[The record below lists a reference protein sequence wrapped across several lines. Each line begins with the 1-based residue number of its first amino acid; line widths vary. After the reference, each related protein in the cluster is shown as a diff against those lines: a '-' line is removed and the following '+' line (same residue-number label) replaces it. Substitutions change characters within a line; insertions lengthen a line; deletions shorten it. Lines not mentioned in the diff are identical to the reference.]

1 VLFRVFVFFS
11 FKELDESEK
20 KQYLAD
26 LDKSGIVE
34 FLAHELSSNNLPVD
48 FLLNKRA
55 KGLLPDIESNKIH
68 IRNLREAAT
77 AKELREVCNIK
88 SANICFVFIDV
99 LKLLPCF
106 FFVTPENKDRVFLF
120 RVAFFKQ
127 EKRGQFLL
135 FLNFV

>member
-1 VLFRVFVFFS
+1 MSVFFP
-11 FKELDESEK
+11 FEELDDSEK

-68 IRNLREAAT
+68 IRNLKETAT
-77 AKELREVCNIK
+77 AKDLREVCMK
-88 SANICFVFIDV
+88 RPTFVLFIDV
-99 LKLLPCF
+99 LKLLPF
-106 FFVTPENKDRVFLF
+106 FFVSP
-120 RVAFFKQ
+120 
-127 EKRGQFLL
+127 
-135 FLNFV
+135 